1 MVQGNDGFKGYYH
14 MTKYWPISVI
24 ALSLL
29 MSAPALADS
38 TATLT
43 RLVQNGS
50 ESTVDSPAAAPAKA
64 DAVDDGIVRITPDQT
79 KIITLD
85 QDAASVIVA
94 NPAYAQIVLDS
105 PRLLV
110 VMPRTPGATSF
121 TVINAKGETIVTK
134 TVIVSAIGTGANKAK
149 YVRIRRMCGN
159 DSSCQPSAYFY
170 CPDGCYEVMPVQPE
184 GGTTPAPEVVGSAPN
199 VTDGNDLQQNA
210 NPISTHLTNDPAA
223 GVAPN
228 VTTAPPR

>member
-1 MVQGNDGFKGYYH
+1 
-14 MTKYWPISVI
+14 MTDYWRIFVI

-29 MSAPALADS
+29 ISAPALADG

-43 RLVQNGS
+43 RLVQNGA
-50 ESTVDSPAAAPAKA
+50 ESVADSTAAPVAKA
-64 DAVDDGIVRITPDQT
+64 DAVDEGIVRITPDQT

-94 NPAYAQIVLDS
+94 NPAYAQVVLDS

-110 VMPRTPGATSF
+110 VMPRTPGATSS
-121 TVINAKGETIVTK
+121 TVINAKGETIFSK
-134 TVIVSAIGTGANKAK
+134 TVIVSATGTGANKAK

-159 DSSCQPSAYFY
+159 DASCQPSAYFY

-184 GGTTPAPEVVGSAPN
+184 GGQSAVPEVVGSAPN
-199 VTDGNDLQQNA
+199 VTDNELQQNA
-210 NPISTHLTNDPAA
+210 NPISTHITNDPAA
-223 GVAPN
+223 GVAPS